1 MSVVTHD
8 AHGWWLADVWGDRAP
23 TQRPGLVGHID
34 ASVVIVG
41 GGFVGMWTAL
51 GLAKELDPESIV
63 VLDREIC
70 GTGPSG
76 RNGGFCDT
84 LVHAT
89 PRLVESAGPEA
100 AERLLTASEKAV
112 DLIGAWAEAQE
123 ADIWFCK
130 GGQLIINSGLGQE
143 GEWDDAVAAAG
154 AIGRAD
160 ALIPLSISEVAG
172 RCVSP
177 VFRDG
182 AFAPA
187 TATVN
192 PGRLSMAL
200 RDALLGIGVRVFE
213 GTEASAVSSTDGGVR
228 VTTEHGSVTAER
240 GVLAAGAASAS
251 FPGLRREVTLT
262 SSHIVMTEPVPDL
275 LESVGWTGG
284 EAITDARTLVHY
296 FRTTPDG
303 RILFGW
309 GGGRIARGERAGDLE
324 SVDSDV
330 ISQVMRDLTRFFPGI
345 DEARLD
351 HAWGGPI
358 DASPSHLPALRR
370 FAPNWIA
377 AFGFTGNGVGPSRLL
392 GDAIVDEISGRFNR
406 SHPVRPLLVDK
417 PTLVPPEPWRQLGGK
432 AIRASL
438 DRVERAGEFGRPP
451 PRVSKLVAGLPSILG
466 YRIGR

>member
-1 MSVVTHD
+1 MSVVRHD

-23 TQRPGLVGHID
+23 DQLPALDSEID

-51 GLAKELDPESIV
+51 GLAKEIDPESIV
-63 VLDREIC
+63 VLDWEIC

-89 PRLVESAGPEA
+89 PRLVERAGPEA
-100 AERLLTASEKAV
+100 ARRLLGASENAV
-112 DLIGAWAEAQE
+112 DLIGSWAQTQG
-123 ADIWFCK
+123 ADIWFRK
-130 GGQLIINSGLGQE
+130 AGQLIINSGRGQE
-143 GEWDDAVAAAG
+143 GDWNEAVDSVRAL
-154 AIGRAD
+154 GRPD
-160 ALIPLSISEVAG
+160 ALTPMSQAQVAD
-172 RCVSP
+172 RCSSP
-177 VFRDG
+177 VFGDG

-192 PGRLSMAL
+192 PARLSMAL
-200 RDALLGIGVRVFE
+200 RSALLNLGVRVFE
-213 GTEASAVSSTDGGVR
+213 GTRALSVSSSEAGVR
-228 VTTEHGSVTAER
+228 VTTEHGSIRAR
-240 GVLAAGAASAS
+240 SGVLAAGAASAS

-275 LESVGWTGG
+275 LASAGWTGG

-309 GGGRIARGERAGDLE
+309 GGGRIARGERSGDRE

-330 ISQVMRDLTRFFPGI
+330 IAQVTKDLARFFPGV
-345 DEARLD
+345 EGARLD

-358 DASPSHLPALRR
+358 DASPTHLPALRR

-392 GDAIVDEISGRFNR
+392 GDAIVDEIGGRFDL
-406 SHPVRPLLVDK
+406 SHAVRPLLVEN
-417 PTLVPPEPWRQLGGK
+417 PVLVPPEPFRQWGGS
-432 AIRASL
+432 AIRRSL
-438 DRVERAGEFGRPP
+438 DRVERAGESGRRA
-451 PRVSKLVAGLPSILG
+451 PRLSRLVAGIPSLLG